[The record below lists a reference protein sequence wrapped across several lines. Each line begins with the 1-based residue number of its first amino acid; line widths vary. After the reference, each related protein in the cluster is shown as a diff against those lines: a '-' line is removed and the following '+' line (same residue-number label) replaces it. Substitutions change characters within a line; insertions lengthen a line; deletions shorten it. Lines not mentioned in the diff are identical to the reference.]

1 MRFFVGALCAI
12 VVIYLAVSAYAGYRV
27 GSAIAD
33 AKRNPLV
40 AVGSHLVGR
49 DRLERYA
56 VSRSKLPAY
65 ITESPSFWAALR
77 ASE

>member
-1 MRFFVGALCAI
+1 MRFFVGLVCA
-12 VVIYLAVSAYAGYRV
+12 VVVVYLGITAYAGYRV
-27 GSAIAD
+27 GTAIAD

-49 DRLERYA
+49 ERLEEYA
-56 VSRSKLPAY
+56 VKRSRLPRY
-65 ITESPSFWAALR
+65 VTESPSFWAALR